1 MDRRTVL
8 STRELL
14 VALKSIGFVEK
25 KRVSSHL
32 IVQHPDTGLILTL
45 PTSVKHV
52 PLVHLSAIRRQLLN
66 YRIEVPKQVRA
77 MLNLP

>member
-1 MDRRTVL
+1 
-8 STRELL
+8 
-14 VALKSIGFVEK
+14 
-25 KRVSSHL
+25 
-32 IVQHPDTGLILTL
+32 LILTL